1 MTTTNDPNTARP
13 RFGLDGAA
21 CVFDYPPGVAR
32 VAREVICGLESNPEI
47 ECVPLVPAVDDAQ
60 RTWRHR
66 ELPRLEKR
74 LGLDGILSFTSAFP
88 LFGKGLRV
96 QTIHELPWRHGESEN
111 ADRSHKLWAKH
122 GRRRA
127 SKIIVPSQ
135 HVWDDLNGF
144 APAAAARA
152 AVIPWGTSAPF
163 GQETSEQDSSGTPD
177 ELIPKGPYFLAV
189 GATRSKKRLH
199 SAIQGLALF
208 GKRGPRLVVTGPV
221 TAEVESA
228 MRLAKTFGIEKRM
241 RFIGTVSDELLA
253 LLYSKATATLV
264 LAGSE
269 GFGFPALESMAAGT
283 NVLHP
288 PLTAQ
293 AELLRDLGTS
303 VVPDLPDSVAKGME
317 SALEEWR
324 SSAALPR
331 RKERINRAKQFTWQR
346 TCTAIA
352 GVLRDAVRSRGQA

>member
-1 MTTTNDPNTARP
+1 MTTTNDSGSTRP

-32 VAREVICGLESNPEI
+32 VAREVIRGLESNDEI
-47 ECVPLVPAVDDAQ
+47 ECIPLVPAVDEAQ

-88 LFGKGLRV
+88 LFGRGLRV
-96 QTIHELPWRHGESEN
+96 QTIHELPWRNGESEN
-111 ADRSHKLWAKH
+111 AGRSHKLWAKH

-144 APAAAARA
+144 APSAAARA
-152 AVIPWGTSAPF
+152 AVIPWGTGAPF
-163 GQETSEQDSSGTPD
+163 GQEPSGTPD

-199 SAIQGLALF
+199 SAIQGLAPF
-208 GKRGPRLVVTGPV
+208 GKQGPRLVVTGPV

-241 RFIGTVSDELLA
+241 RFIGTVNDELLA
-253 LLYSKATATLV
+253 LLYAKATATLM

-293 AELLRDLGTS
+293 SELLGELGTP

-324 SSAALPR
+324 STAALPR
-331 RKERINRAKQFTWQR
+331 RQERIERAKQFTWQR
-346 TCTAIA
+346 TCSAIA
-352 GVLRDAVRSRGQA
+352 GVLRDAIRTKGQA